1 MKTVENYVG
10 LSLTRFM
17 FDNANSYDFAIVRA
31 RIRGYWCI
39 LAQGSLSSLNDRLGM
54 ILMDSQI
61 IECRQ
66 DESDNTWFIKIDID
80 NEGKFE

>member
-1 MKTVENYVG
+1 MKTVEKYVG

-17 FDNANSYDFAIVRA
+17 IDNGNGYNFAIVRA

-39 LAQGSLSSLNDRLGM
+39 LAQGSLSSINDRLGM
-54 ILMDSQI
+54 ILMDRQSF
-61 IECRQ
+61 ECRQ

-80 NEGKFE
+80 NERKFE